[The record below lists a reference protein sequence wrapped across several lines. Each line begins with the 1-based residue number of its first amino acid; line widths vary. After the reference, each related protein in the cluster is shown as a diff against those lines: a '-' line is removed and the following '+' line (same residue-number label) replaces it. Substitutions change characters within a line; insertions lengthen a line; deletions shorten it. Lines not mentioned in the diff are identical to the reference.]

1 LSNYS
6 LQTPDFSEDVGIVLN
21 ALHTKQELPLSDSQE
36 SLPSPT
42 EERPRE
48 PLQQPGVVENPDD
61 QSMDTDEEKFESW
74 PQPPTSVQLQ
84 SDDVLNEANN
94 G

>member
-1 LSNYS
+1 M
-6 LQTPDFSEDVGIVLN
+6 GIVLN
-21 ALHTKQELPLSDSQE
+21 ALHTKQKLPPSDSQE
-36 SLPSPT
+36 SLPSPA

-48 PLQQPGVVENPDD
+48 PSGPPDVAERQYD

-74 PQPPTSVQLQ
+74 PQPPTSLELQ
-84 SDDVLNEANN
+84 PNDVLNEPSN